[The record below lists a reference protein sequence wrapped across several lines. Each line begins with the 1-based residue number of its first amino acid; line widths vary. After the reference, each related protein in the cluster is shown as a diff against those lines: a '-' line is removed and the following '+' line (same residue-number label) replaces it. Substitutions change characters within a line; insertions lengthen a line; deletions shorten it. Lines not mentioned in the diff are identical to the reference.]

1 MLMGDTPDRSLTYDQ
16 MADNLNHGKLKLP
29 FVGIAGDHNNDNLR
43 RIFIN
48 CFKKNLN
55 ERYSSKAMLDDIRA

>member
-16 MADNLNHGKLKLP
+16 MADNLNQGKLKLP

-43 RIFIN
+43 RIFTDR
-48 CFKKNLN
+48 K
-55 ERYSSKAMLDDIRA
+55 SVV